1 MNITVIRLTVP
12 PVVRCNHRRS
22 ISSPHLYTRF
32 FDFFLEVLETRCPT
46 RFLFFLNEHNSHK
59 VDSSCNYAV
68 QSPTLAQ
75 LSTALH
81 ELLRFFLKALEPR
94 RSLRFLFFKMNIAVI
109 RLAIPPVVRCN
120 HRHSFRSP
128 QLCTSCLDFF
138 LKAFE
143 PRMSPK
149 ILISFKWNITV
160 ISLAV
165 PPVARCNH
173 RHSLSSLQLCTSCLD
188 FFLKALEPR
197 RSPRFLFLLNEQ
209 NGHRVDTWTSCAVQS
224 PTFNQF
230 FSVLGIRVS

>member
-1 MNITVIRLTVP
+1 MNITVISLAVP
-12 PVVRCNHRRS
+12 PVVRCNHRHS
-22 ISSPHLYTRF
+22 LSSPQLCT
-32 FDFFLEVLETRCPT
+32 
-46 RFLFFLNEHNSHK
+46 
-59 VDSSCNYAV
+59 SC
-68 QSPTLAQ
+68 LD
-75 LSTALH
+75 
-81 ELLRFFLKALEPR
+81 FFLKALEPR

-120 HRHSFRSP
+120 HRHSLSSP

-138 LKAFE
+138 LKALE

-165 PPVARCNH
+165 PPVVRCNH
-173 RHSLSSLQLCTSCLD
+173 RHSLSSPQLCTSCLD

-209 NGHRVDTWTSCAVQS
+209 NGHKVDTCTSCAVQS

-230 FSVLGIRVS
+230 FSALYPFLRLLFGSF